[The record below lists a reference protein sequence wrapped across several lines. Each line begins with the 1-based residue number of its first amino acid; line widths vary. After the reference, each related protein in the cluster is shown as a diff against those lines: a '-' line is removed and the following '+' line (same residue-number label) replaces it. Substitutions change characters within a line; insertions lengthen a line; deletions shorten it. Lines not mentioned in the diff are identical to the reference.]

1 MEITRDDR
9 AAAIWVAANLEQFA
23 EARAAGNPKSNG
35 QSMVSRTAGALTRKA
50 VEMALAGDTTALRL
64 CLERMARP
72 QRDVPVQFTLPGIE
86 SAPNAAKAAGA
97 VLEAVAPLSRASRTK
112 RGKPSRRGLQLAS
125 QGPIG
130 AL

>member
-1 MEITRDDR
+1 MEISRDDR
-9 AAAIWVAANLEQFA
+9 AAAMWVAAKPDQVA
-23 EARAAGNPKSNG
+23 EARAAGNPKRKG

-86 SAPNAAKAAGA
+86 SARNAAKAAGA
-97 VLEAVAPLSRASRTK
+97 VLEAVAALSHASRTK
-112 RGKPSRRGLQLAS
+112 RGKPSRRGLKLAS